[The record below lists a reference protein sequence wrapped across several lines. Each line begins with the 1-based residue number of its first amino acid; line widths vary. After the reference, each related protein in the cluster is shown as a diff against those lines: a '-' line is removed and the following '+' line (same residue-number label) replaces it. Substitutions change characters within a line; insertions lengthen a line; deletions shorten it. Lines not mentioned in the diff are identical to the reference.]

1 MNALYPAILSG
12 CVAATRD
19 FYVSLLGLRVDF
31 DSDWAVYLSAP
42 TDDALKLA
50 IVDRGHDSVPEP
62 FRAAAA
68 GVLISVEVDDVDKT
82 WARAVGLGAPVRQP
96 LRDEPFGQ
104 RHFMVSD
111 PNGLLVD
118 VITTI
123 PFSDDFMA
131 EHAAAFS
138 SPAFSSPAAG

>member
-1 MNALYPAILSG
+1 MNALYPTILSDS
-12 CVAATRD
+12 VLATKE
-19 FYVSLLGLRVDF
+19 FYVRLLGLHTDF

-42 TDDALKLA
+42 SDDALKLA
-50 IVDRGHDSVPEP
+50 IVDRAHDSVPAP
-62 FRAAAA
+62 FQSRAA
-68 GVLISVEVDDVDKT
+68 GVLISVEVEDVDQT

-118 VITTI
+118 VITPI

-131 EHAAAFS
+131 EHEAASS
-138 SPAFSSPAAG
+138 SPADG